1 MKTTKKDNNM
11 EESKAETGKFAFNY
25 GLLVGGIG
33 IAFGIMLYTMDMHY
47 ERGLAVQ
54 GTQTLILVVGI
65 VLGIYQFKKS
75 NLNYLTISEALKVGA
90 GVALIAGIL
99 GILYFY
105 VFSSYVEPEYMDKM
119 YEIAKQEAL
128 VDNPKLTEEEID
140 KGIEMQKSFSWMS
153 YPIILIMN
161 ILIGLVV
168 GVITGLILK
177 KEKPAY

>member
-1 MKTTKKDNNM
+1 M
-11 EESKAETGKFAFNY
+11 ENSQAETGKFALNY
-25 GLLVGGIG
+25 GLIVGAVG
-33 IAFGIMLYTMDMHY
+33 IAFGVMLYTMDMHY

-65 VLGIYQFKKS
+65 VLGIYQFKKA
-75 NLNYLTISEALKVGA
+75 NLNFMTLSEALKVGA

-105 VFSSYVEPEYMDKM
+105 IFSNFIEPEYMDKM
-119 YEIAKQEAL
+119 YEIAKQQAL
-128 VDNPKLTEEEID
+128 IDNPKLTEEEID

-177 KEKPAY
+177 KDRPAY

>member
-1 MKTTKKDNNM
+1 M
-11 EESKAETGKFAFNY
+11 
-25 GLLVGGIG
+25 
-33 IAFGIMLYTMDMHY
+33 
-47 ERGLAVQ
+47 
-54 GTQTLILVVGI
+54 
-65 VLGIYQFKKS
+65 
-75 NLNYLTISEALKVGA
+75 SEALKVGA